1 MASVAVPKS
10 VSRPSS
16 RSSYRA
22 PSPAGS
28 VDSVGRQTSRKRD
41 ERASTLEK
49 LSRTSTPQQRNF
61 SPLMSPS
68 AIPIPISVSSPRDFT
83 TPTSTPTRTKARRT
97 SSFDKLAAFAAAG
110 GTESLIPLPV
120 RVTPARRTSS
130 PNLNGNGHTNG
141 GLDSNAG
148 IPEGVPIEFGVASP
162 SLGASRSLSP
172 TRTLSRIPVSSV
184 GHART
189 LADEG
194 QHRRASSPTT
204 PGANSSLLDDSS
216 FRSSVSSTSMLGL
229 SPYPNSSTASSIP
242 TSPSPGYRRS
252 LVGGGTTKVLA
263 DLQAHTIQVK
273 SVLEN
278 TKSQLRSSQR
288 TIAQLT
294 RQTEDLKDGR
304 ERLRLENESLNNVVT
319 RKERLLQ
326 ELLERA
332 RKAENESQ
340 LLKSQLKSETST
352 SKKSLREMET
362 TLAEAKNVAQ
372 RSEREYVQLRDA
384 LTHMRAGWRTEVESL
399 REQMQ
404 SSRLEAQEAATRQKT
419 LLKLLEEQRVER
431 EKMDKLRAEQQAVQ
445 DDFAQQFR
453 EQLAQ
458 ALESVE
464 KSSRECNFAEQTAK
478 DVADELARLQRLIKA
493 GPGRK

>member
-28 VDSVGRQTSRKRD
+28 VDSGMSTFSNAILGVMVIWLLLLVGRQTSRKRD

-172 TRTLSRIPVSSV
+172 TRTLSRECGTFVFSFNFGLI
-184 GHART
+184 T
-189 LADEG
+189 LFFQG
-194 QHRRASSPTT
+194 FLFLR
-204 PGANSSLLDDSS
+204 L
-216 FRSSVSSTSMLGL
+216 VMLGL
-229 SPYPNSSTASSIP
+229 
-242 TSPSPGYRRS
+242 
-252 LVGGGTTKVLA
+252 
-263 DLQAHTIQVK
+263 
-273 SVLEN
+273 
-278 TKSQLRSSQR
+278 
-288 TIAQLT
+288 
-294 RQTEDLKDGR
+294 
-304 ERLRLENESLNNVVT
+304 
-319 RKERLLQ
+319 
-326 ELLERA
+326 
-332 RKAENESQ
+332 
-340 LLKSQLKSETST
+340 
-352 SKKSLREMET
+352 
-362 TLAEAKNVAQ
+362 
-372 RSEREYVQLRDA
+372 
-384 LTHMRAGWRTEVESL
+384 
-399 REQMQ
+399 
-404 SSRLEAQEAATRQKT
+404 
-419 LLKLLEEQRVER
+419 
-431 EKMDKLRAEQQAVQ
+431 
-445 DDFAQQFR
+445 
-453 EQLAQ
+453 
-458 ALESVE
+458 
-464 KSSRECNFAEQTAK
+464 
-478 DVADELARLQRLIKA
+478 
-493 GPGRK
+493 